1 MRFDTYHSD
10 KATLGSTAGGADV
23 ASAPVVV
30 VVVVSG
36 LVGDCGDVDMMI
48 TSRSTVP
55 RWYCGNCPP
64 TRIGFGQ
71 S

>member
-48 TSRSTVP
+48 TSR
-55 RWYCGNCPP
+55 
-64 TRIGFGQ
+64 
-71 S
+71 

>member
-23 ASAPVVV
+23 ASAPVA
-30 VVVVSG
+30 VVVSG

-48 TSRSTVP
+48 TSR
-55 RWYCGNCPP
+55 
-64 TRIGFGQ
+64 
-71 S
+71 